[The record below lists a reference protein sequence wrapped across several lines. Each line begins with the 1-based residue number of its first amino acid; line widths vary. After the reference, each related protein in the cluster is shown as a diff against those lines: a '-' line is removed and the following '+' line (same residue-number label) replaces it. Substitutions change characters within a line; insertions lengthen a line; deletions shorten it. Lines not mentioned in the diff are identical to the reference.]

1 MFPNLEMHYS
11 WIPAGDC
18 FASADTSGPALSPS
32 NARPP
37 QEPLGR
43 RTAGQEAGQNEAPA
57 GAEAWGKPK
66 KQRLL
71 GGGCFGGFGLAGVGL
86 GILAAEA
93 LDAAGGV
100 DQLLLAGKEGV
111 AGGADFHADVAL
123 VGGTGHKGVAAGT
136 VHAGF
141 VVSRMDGWLHGT
153 P

>member
-1 MFPNLEMHYS
+1 VAALAKQAPRQDS
-11 WIPAGDC
+11 AGRC
-18 FASADTSGPALSPS
+18 RTGGGRAKRSP
-32 NARPP
+32 
-37 QEPLGR
+37 R
-43 RTAGQEAGQNEAPA
+43 RGG
-57 GAEAWGKPK
+57 GLGKPK

-71 GGGCFGGFGLAGVGL
+71 GGGCLGGFGLAGVGL

-100 DQLLLAGKEGV
+100 DQLLLASEEGV